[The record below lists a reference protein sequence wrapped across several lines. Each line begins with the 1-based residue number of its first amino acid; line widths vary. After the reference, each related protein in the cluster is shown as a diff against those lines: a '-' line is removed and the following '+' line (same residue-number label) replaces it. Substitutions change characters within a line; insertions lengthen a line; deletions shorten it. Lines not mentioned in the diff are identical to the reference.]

1 MQTVLKQNEL
11 QQYLQE
17 LLHSTEINFTE
28 YRNQLSESFQITGKD
43 LNSFAKQLE
52 LVASKIDDIGTQSR
66 LKTLTMRVAK
76 LSVTFTQ
83 PLQKLRDQ
91 VLYQL
96 ATLEV
101 LIRPLQIHTNQTLEH
116 LKVIESFVQHQG
128 PDIILQVSQEYTNR
142 FIGYLDQFRKHSL
155 NELHINLGKCRPLW
169 NVFDSLRIFACKHLL
184 DPLVI
189 NIHSHT
195 PQ

>member
-83 PLQKLRDQ
+83 PLQK
-91 VLYQL
+91 
-96 ATLEV
+96 
-101 LIRPLQIHTNQTLEH
+101 
-116 LKVIESFVQHQG
+116 
-128 PDIILQVSQEYTNR
+128 
-142 FIGYLDQFRKHSL
+142 
-155 NELHINLGKCRPLW
+155 
-169 NVFDSLRIFACKHLL
+169 
-184 DPLVI
+184 
-189 NIHSHT
+189 
-195 PQ
+195 